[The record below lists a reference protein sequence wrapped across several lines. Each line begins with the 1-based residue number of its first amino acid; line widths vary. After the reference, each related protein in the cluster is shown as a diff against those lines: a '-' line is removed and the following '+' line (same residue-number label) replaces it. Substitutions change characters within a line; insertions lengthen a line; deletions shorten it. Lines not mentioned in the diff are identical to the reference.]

1 MTATVTLYTVLMLF
15 ISLSFSI
22 VYFILIK
29 FAHNQGHC
37 NSEQLGQL
45 HAQTCNLTTSADG
58 LATPVQ

>member
-1 MTATVTLYTVLMLF
+1 MLF

-58 LATPVQ
+58 LATPVP